1 MPGNIRGKSNN
12 GAEGENDF
20 SSKAKAVQNRGYNN
34 RLL

>member
-12 GAEGENDF
+12 GAEGENNF
-20 SSKAKAVQNRGYNN
+20 SSKAKAVQNGYNN